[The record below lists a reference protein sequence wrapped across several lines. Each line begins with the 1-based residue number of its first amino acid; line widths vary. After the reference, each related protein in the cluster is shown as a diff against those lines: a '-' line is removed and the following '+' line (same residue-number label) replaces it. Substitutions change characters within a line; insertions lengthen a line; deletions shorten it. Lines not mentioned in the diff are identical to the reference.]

1 MTDMMKPSN
10 HRHENI
16 KCAGAGTVVD
26 PIHHRHS
33 PLMQPSLTDA
43 ETEKT
48 KLAPRLL
55 VISQFTNNIFVV
67 DSGTGKSHPSHGKL
81 SSSPTD
87 QSSRRLLFGSRS
99 HERPPH
105 APVLLIY
112 FLVLVILRICSM
124 SEFCFL
130 NKFYK

>member
-10 HRHENI
+10 HMHESI

-33 PLMQPSLTDA
+33 PLMQPSLADA

-55 VISQFTNNIFVV
+55 VISRFTNNIFV
-67 DSGTGKSHPSHGKL
+67 GKRDG
-81 SSSPTD
+81 
-87 QSSRRLLFGSRS
+87 
-99 HERPPH
+99 
-105 APVLLIY
+105 
-112 FLVLVILRICSM
+112 
-124 SEFCFL
+124 
-130 NKFYK
+130 

>member
-10 HRHENI
+10 HMHENI

-33 PLMQPSLTDA
+33 PLMQPLLTDA

-55 VISQFTNNIFVV
+55 VISQLTNNIFVE
-67 DSGTGKSHPSHGKL
+67 SGTGKSHPSHGKL
-81 SSSPTD
+81 SS
-87 QSSRRLLFGSRS
+87 
-99 HERPPH
+99 
-105 APVLLIY
+105 
-112 FLVLVILRICSM
+112 
-124 SEFCFL
+124 
-130 NKFYK
+130 